1 MIHDKIAKLGEYP
14 QHLNDLLDM
23 GHEIA
28 TLGGLYVEQNA
39 WLVKALALA
48 REWIALDCPHSNCP
62 HQHDRP
68 GVECSCSRSALLAA
82 ITAPGE
88 TRD

>member
-1 MIHDKIAKLGEYP
+1 MIHDKIAKLAKYP
-14 QHLNDLLDM
+14 QHLSDLLDM

-48 REWIALDCPHSNCP
+48 REWIAKDGCEDDCMVYRATPHPCTCGR
-62 HQHDRP
+62 D
-68 GVECSCSRSALLAA
+68 ALLAA
-82 ITAPGE
+82 ITPPSPSP
-88 TRD
+88 

>member
-1 MIHDKIAKLGEYP
+1 MIHDKIAKLGKYP
-14 QHLNDLLDM
+14 QHLSDLLDM

-48 REWIALDCPHSNCP
+48 REWIASAHQDGCWVATRTDGDCDCG
-62 HQHDRP
+62 RAE
-68 GVECSCSRSALLAA
+68 VLAA
-82 ITAPGE
+82 ITPPGE
-88 TRD
+88 ET